1 MQRDLSIAFPII
13 ARPNYSDADWIE
25 QRQRERAAQSQTP
38 FHTRPML
45 VIRNREAGAI
55 PTLLA
60 LLLFGCMIFV
70 VFVAAM
76 A

>member
-1 MQRDLSIAFPII
+1 M
-13 ARPNYSDADWIE
+13 
-25 QRQRERAAQSQTP
+25 AQQEHPQT
-38 FHTRPML
+38 

-60 LLLFGCMIFV
+60 LSLFGCMIFV
-70 VFVAAM
+70 FVAAM